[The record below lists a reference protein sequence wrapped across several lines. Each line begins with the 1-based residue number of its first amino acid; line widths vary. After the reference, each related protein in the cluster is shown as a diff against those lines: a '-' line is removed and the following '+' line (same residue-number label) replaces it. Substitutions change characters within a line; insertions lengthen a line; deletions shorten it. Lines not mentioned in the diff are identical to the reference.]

1 MLWRGPFAKEGKMQA
16 LIIMLGVT
24 AAVASVASILL
35 YWDHRVTRE
44 RLYRA
49 VRGLDLARQER
60 DEACAQADQLQEEVE
75 EWRLQ
80 ASPEILRGRQEVSA
94 LRLKLEDAERE
105 LEEARRGRQ
114 EAEEHAR
121 DLEEALEHAQGLCEQ
136 ERARVKDL
144 AEREQALAEKNGRLK
159 AEAQGYAELLEA
171 AQEAGATLT
180 RQHNDL
186 TRRHEAL
193 VRAAEEHRRALGTPG
208 WYAESLKLVWQ
219 AAGEAGDADALRLP
233 PLPEFLGQCI
243 RHWQDLQG
251 AGRKSGSVPIPPAGK
266 NRHGARS
273 QAVVG

>member
-1 MLWRGPFAKEGKMQA
+1 MQA
-16 LIIMLGVT
+16 LVIMLAVA
-24 AAVASVASILL
+24 AAVASVGSLLL
-35 YWDHRVTRE
+35 YRDHRETRQ
-44 RLYRA
+44 RLFRA

-60 DEACAQADQLQEEVE
+60 DEACARVEQLQEEVE

-80 ASPEILRGRQEVSA
+80 ASPEILRTREEAGA
-94 LRLKLEDAERE
+94 LRRRLQDAERD
-105 LEEARRGRQ
+105 LVEARRGRQ
-114 EAEEHAR
+114 ESEEHAR

-136 ERARVKDL
+136 ERARAKEL

-186 TRRHEAL
+186 TRRHQAL

-208 WYAESLKLVWQ
+208 WYAASLKLVWQ

-243 RHWQDLQG
+243 RHWQELQG
-251 AGRKSGSVPIPPAGK
+251 EARKSSSIPIPPPGR
-266 NRHGARS
+266 NRHGAKA
-273 QAVVG
+273 QVAAG

>member
-1 MLWRGPFAKEGKMQA
+1 MLT
-16 LIIMLGVT
+16 LVIMLGVA
-24 AAVASVASILL
+24 AAVASVGSLLL
-35 YWDHRVTRE
+35 YRDHQETRQ
-44 RLYRA
+44 RLFRA
-49 VRGLDLARQER
+49 VRGLELARQER
-60 DEACAQADQLQEEVE
+60 DEACAQVEQLQGQVE

-80 ASPEILRGRQEVSA
+80 ASPEILRTRQEAGA
-94 LRLKLEDAERE
+94 LRRKLEDAERD

-114 EAEEHAR
+114 ESEEHAR

-136 ERARVKDL
+136 ERARAKEL
-144 AEREQALAEKNGRLK
+144 AERERALAEKNGRLK

-186 TRRHEAL
+186 TRRHQAL

-251 AGRKSGSVPIPPAGK
+251 AGRRSGSVPIPPAGK
-266 NRHGARS
+266 NRHGTRS
-273 QAVVG
+273 QAVAG